1 MFLLFPVPIHAHF
14 TITAVDH
21 ALGKLLDL
29 VLVREFAQRSPR
41 SALAAAA
48 WIAAHHNDDRA
59 SSLADPSHQ
68 IGLIFCWTTT
78 PSSEPM

>member
-48 WIAAHHNDDRA
+48 WIAAHHNDDRT
-59 SSLADPSHQ
+59 SAD
-68 IGLIFCWTTT
+68 
-78 PSSEPM
+78 SEPRHRIGVRLG